1 LALKKLNVQPI
12 GHVDEVNMF
21 LDDSSNVIHFQAPRG
36 KPTHPILS
44 TLSHLLKTRL
54 TDSTVYWLRV
64 YIVHAAVGSNTY
76 AIYGQAQTKDLTELV
91 PQGILNQLGPDAMA
105 QLKRLAEQIQQ
116 QQGGAAQGGQGIEE
130 GAEADDEE
138 VPELV
143 EATPTAEGTTD
154 EDKTEVSAHIESISL
169 QIFR

>member
-1 LALKKLNVQPI
+1 
-12 GHVDEVNMF
+12 M
-21 LDDSSNVIHFQAPRG
+21 
-36 KPTHPILS
+36 
-44 TLSHLLKTRL
+44 
-54 TDSTVYWLRV
+54 

>member
-1 LALKKLNVQPI
+1 
-12 GHVDEVNMF
+12 M
-21 LDDSSNVIHFQAPRG
+21 
-36 KPTHPILS
+36 
-44 TLSHLLKTRL
+44 
-54 TDSTVYWLRV
+54 

-143 EATPTAEGTTD
+143 EATPTAGGTD
-154 EDKTEVSAHIESISL
+154 EDKTEVSAHIEAISL
-169 QIFR
+169 QSSADGYHSSTPHRARNLRMLSVFTFRPLFRRILRFD